1 MPLLKVI
8 SKKDSDRFL
17 LALLENG
24 EMNFGKLAEM
34 TEYPANASRV
44 LKELIKEGLIT
55 RRVMQDEKRSVIYS
69 LTPKGKKVALLL
81 VELKELEGEGN
92 SE

>member
-24 EMNFGKLAEM
+24 EMNFGRLAEM

-44 LKELIKEGLIT
+44 LKELSNEGLL
-55 RRVMQDEKRSVIYS
+55 RRQVLQDERRSVIYS

-81 VELKELEGEGN
+81 MKLKELEE
-92 SE
+92 